1 MIRENPTSADNQQE
15 RSKMFLRGYVT
26 GLVDGEGSFHIAF
39 QIRKDLSLGISI
51 IPEFHISQS
60 RRSKKALEIAREVL
74 GCGYIKPNHR
84 KSKDDTYV
92 LVVRDRSDLLTK
104 IIPFFEYYRLQ
115 TQKHDDFAKFCEI
128 VRLMDRGLHR
138 SVSGVKKIIGIAYR
152 MNGDGTR
159 RIRKKQELIASLK
172 SSETIWKISAKSV
185 EKDIVRTAPI

>member
-1 MIRENPTSADNQQE
+1 MKRENPSSADNQQE

-39 QIRKDLSLGISI
+39 QIRKDLPLGISI

-60 RRSKKALEIAREVL
+60 SHSKGALEIAREIL

-104 IIPFFEYYRLQ
+104 IVPFFQYYRLQ
-115 TQKHDDFAKFCEI
+115 TRKSDDFAKFCEI
-128 VRLMDRGLHR
+128 VGLMSKGLHKTT
-138 SVSGVKKIIGIAYR
+138 SGVRKIIDIAYT
-152 MNGDGTR
+152 MNGDGAR
-159 RIRKKQELIASLK
+159 RIRTKQELITSLK
-172 SSETIWKISAKSV
+172 SSETIRKSPPKADKI
-185 EKDIVRTAPI
+185 